1 MSDELTVGQL
11 IERVIAGKP
20 LPKAHLLVET
30 QIEPTNPAQEQALA
44 SSTLVGS
51 KKKPLESLLMP
62 NRTDTRV
69 YAVEKSTRNPFSDMV
84 TIGRALNND
93 IIIGDVGISKFHGY
107 VRITG
112 NEVRFHDAGSTNG
125 SRVDGRPV
133 GREGACLTTMARIEL
148 GPARQLVFVARDEIG
163 SWLDTMSGM
172 KLTPP
177 TKPAPPTER
186 NSPTTR
192 FGPRPTDPDP
202 TPPSLQGSPLST
214 RMDPSALATQREV
227 GGSLSRESI
236 DVLLARL
243 AAEKW
248 SGRVEASV
256 PSGPRIEIGLSSG
269 SVGGFVCNSGPGTP
283 RDLARVM
290 ASATGMYLLRKGA
303 RTRDL
308 DGTGWTGPVD
318 ALLQQAREARG

>member
-1 MSDELTVGQL
+1 MSDELTVGLL

-30 QIEPTNPAQEQALA
+30 QVEPTNAQEQAALA
-44 SSTLVGS
+44 SSTLVGN

-69 YAVEKSTRNPFSDMV
+69 YQIEKSTRNPFSDMV

-125 SRVDGRPV
+125 SRVDGRAV
-133 GREGACLTTMARIEL
+133 GREGATLTTMARIEL

-177 TKPAPPTER
+177 PKPAP
-186 NSPTTR
+186 TTGR
-192 FGPRPTDPDP
+192 IAPKPTDPDP
-202 TPPSLQGSPLST
+202 TPTSLHGSPLST

-227 GGSLSRESI
+227 VGSLSRESI
-236 DVLLARL
+236 DVLLVRL

-248 SGRVEASV
+248 SGRIEASV
-256 PSGPRIEIGLSSG
+256 PSGPRIEIALSSG
-269 SVGGFVCNSGPGTP
+269 SVGGFLCNGNPGTP
-283 RDLARVM
+283 GDLARVM
-290 ASATGMYLLRKGA
+290 ASVAGMYLLRKGA

-308 DGTGWTGPVD
+308 DGTGWIGPV
-318 ALLQQAREARG
+318 ATLLQEARGAPG